1 MFRTVTGAFF
11 ALALTACSEGA
22 RPDAI
27 ADPCA
32 ALKDDA
38 LKSVFGSAVSKK
50 ELTGP
55 RTMDDEIRSTCDIDF
70 ADGQW
75 LTVTGNLHASP
86 MTEEALATFGESDAT
101 LSESMGFPVYHRSGD
116 KELTAFPAKTREYHI
131 RIGQNA
137 GQGYSGSFP
146 SDYEDKL
153 EKTVEIVK
161 SLESAGKS

>member
-1 MFRTVTGAFF
+1 MFRTVTVAFF

-22 RPDAI
+22 SPNAI

-32 ALKDDA
+32 ALKDDS
-38 LKSVFGSAVSKK
+38 LKSVFGSEVSKK

-55 RTMDDEIRSTCDIDF
+55 KTMGDEIRSTCDIDF

-86 MTEEALATFGESDAT
+86 MTDDALATFGESDAT
-101 LSESMGFPVYHRSGD
+101 LSEHMGFPVYYRSGD
-116 KELTAFPAKTREYHI
+116 KEMTAFPTKSREYHI
-131 RIGQNA
+131 RLGQNA
-137 GQGYSGSFP
+137 GQGSSGSFP

-161 SLESAGKS
+161 SLESPAKS